1 MKKTIMKVVALLLAV
16 VLMLPS
22 SLVFAATANQHVV
35 YAGESKTDGSVTISK
50 TLSETGIENYLDLAL
65 TVKTE
70 KTVEELYG
78 STAIVLVLD
87 ASNTMTENVTGKTTS
102 RLEASKGAVSSFISD
117 YYNSGDNID
126 RYMGIVYFNT
136 DAVVEAPLAD
146 YSNNVAE
153 LNGPDGALASIE
165 EYITTSFGTRASDG
179 KNAYMDSHERFT
191 NIEGG
196 LLLAEAMLHTFD
208 AEHKYIILAT
218 DGYPTTYAYRGDQH
232 DHGNET
238 GGAWQ
243 YNPEHIDDY
252 INLKNK
258 QNIEK
263 GDRINGYC
271 PYMNCTKSTGGGHA
285 NDKCTHSPVKGD
297 ATKWKP
303 GEPGYFYN
311 GYVGGNSDYYC
322 TGECNTSSK
331 NGTYDS
337 NGVSHVHN
345 VQSDKIIECT
355 HGTSYSDWGAWA
367 AENTAEM
374 IKNHGVNIF
383 TVGIDIGGQYLESFD
398 DTGIYRS
405 GLGYFEKDR
414 NNINNSSFSVL
425 DFDTEGPSGNIPKIG
440 VTSENYEGWL
450 GGVIDDNRG
459 IGGSKTEGT
468 GADFYTSD
476 VEGDFNSIFETVM
489 NNISLVTKA
498 ESRAKWVISDPIP
511 EPYDFLGFIN
521 DGNSLVKADYNG
533 ATVIAHESS
542 EEISWDLFDAEAV
555 EKTEGGKTYYYYTL
569 KYRIK
574 IDNEVQGYKSEVKP
588 TNGEAKLHWEEWNP
602 TDKKW
607 DEKETKFPIPTAKGY
622 LGSLEFTKVDS
633 ADNTKTVP
641 GVSFK
646 LSHNSNCSVCAN
658 AIAAGNISGNVAIS
672 DMTATSGSDGKVSFT
687 KIPSGHEY
695 TLTEATP
702 ANGYQKYDVKHNV
715 TVSYGETFVDG
726 KPANV
731 FAELEN
737 VKIQPSEDNI
747 VFSVKKTADESTPAD
762 KEFEF
767 VLKEGNT
774 EIDRI
779 AVKKGQTASFDKIVY
794 SEWSDIGYHTYTV
807 TEVIPEGATTE
818 GYTDDYAYD
827 KTVYTAEVNVEVN
840 DEGNRYVASVVSFKG
855 PDGDVSSA
863 ANFTND
869 YLDPA
874 SVEFKVKK
882 TVDNSEKTGTF
893 KFELRENGTVIK
905 TIEITGNGS
914 DTFGVIDFD
923 SLDELGIHTYT
934 ISEVVPADAVNGNTD
949 EIAYDRTVYTKI
961 VNVTTDG
968 TKYIVSEEDGT
979 EIENGKT
986 FEYDFKNEY
995 LDPAEVVLEV
1005 SKTIENEIS
1014 DDMKFSFVITDK
1026 DGNILKDEDG
1036 NDYVVI
1042 VDKNNPKASFK
1053 PLVYNELKDI
1063 LDEDGEVITH
1073 IYKIREVIP
1082 TDAVD
1087 GNTDE
1092 IAYDTEVYTVTV
1104 EAGIN
1109 AERTAYYANILDF
1122 KDSSDNDVNIAAFE
1136 NKFLDPAEVLF
1147 TVDKKRDEKAPDDD
1161 EFEFVLREKIDGDL
1175 VDIQTITVTGSENA
1189 FFDPIVY
1196 NKISQLGD
1204 HTYVV
1209 CEIIPEGGMDT
1220 EYVYSDAVYERT
1232 INVAIDS
1239 NRTFYVVTDKNGE
1252 PYDGET
1258 FEFYNEYLDPTEVQ
1272 FTAKKTLEG
1281 TRKIP
1286 DGIFSFVLMNDEGKV
1301 LETVENI
1308 GNTVTFGKIVY
1319 KEPGT
1324 HKYTIREI
1332 RGDDT
1337 SILYDKAV
1345 YDVTV
1350 DVIYKTDEDGRKIG
1364 YETEIT
1370 YKENK
1375 KEAEGIVFENILR
1388 EPAEVVLKAKKTVNG
1403 VKPGDLSYTF
1413 NLRDSEGNIVDTAKN
1428 NEDGE
1433 IVFDTLS
1440 FNKEGTYYYTISE
1453 KPFYS
1458 EEMNYDRTVY
1468 EVKIIVT
1475 ADENTEDP
1483 FKAEVIITERGKRGQ
1498 IRLPIFNNR
1507 DRDPIIIDGKDPSD
1521 PGEEYNPSTGA
1532 PETAIIK
1539 K

>member
-1 MKKTIMKVVALLLAV
+1 MKKMIMKVMALLLAV

-22 SLVFAATANQHVV
+22 SLAFAATPENNAQQIEN
-35 YAGESKTDGSVTISK
+35 AGGKHETYDDISK
-50 TLSETGIENYLDLAL
+50 DPIEMSKKLTATANENYLDITL
-65 TVKTE
+65 TVKTKE
-70 KTVEELYG
+70 NLKELYD
-78 STAIVLVLD
+78 SIAVVLVLD
-87 ASNTMTENVTGKTTS
+87 ASNTMNNNGRVESAK
-102 RLEASKGAVSSFISD
+102 EAISEFIKNYYSNSFNASNKYLGIVAFNTNAQTYAELKD
-117 YYNSGDNID
+117 YSQDYNSVLLDEENGKLSNL
-126 RYMGIVYFNT
+126 
-136 DAVVEAPLAD
+136 VEAIKN
-146 YSNNVAE
+146 S
-153 LNGPDGALASIE
+153 
-165 EYITTSFGTRASDG
+165 EY
-179 KNAYMDSHERFT
+179 KNSHERFT
-191 NIEGG
+191 NIEAG
-196 LLLAEAMLHTFD
+196 LLLADNLLTKSEEGSKAM
-208 AEHKYIILAT
+208 HKFIVLAT
-218 DGYPTTYAYRGDQH
+218 DGFPTTYCYREGHSGDE
-232 DHGNET
+232 HGDIGSWTYE
-238 GGAWQ
+238 
-243 YNPEHIDDY
+243 PSHITD
-252 INLKNK
+252 IANVKK
-258 QNIEK
+258 I
-263 GDRINGYC
+263 RGYC
-271 PYMNCTKSTGGGHA
+271 PYMNPSDD
-285 NDKCTHSPVKGD
+285 DKCTESCMHADEDAWWGD
-297 ATKWKP
+297 
-303 GEPGYFYN
+303 PGYFAN
-311 GYVGGNSDYYC
+311 GFVLANPRYC
-322 TGECNTSSK
+322 TNADNKCEYNDGDYGEDGKYHAHTYK
-331 NGTYDS
+331 NLEVDYGT
-337 NGVSHVHN
+337 N
-345 VQSDKIIECT
+345 
-355 HGTSYSDWGAWA
+355 YSDWAAWA
-367 AENTAEM
+367 AESAANY
-374 IKNHGVNIF
+374 IKNKGINIYSI
-383 TVGIDIGGQYLESFD
+383 GIDIGGQTIHNYLKSDLSNIKGVVREGKP
-398 DTGIYRS
+398 T
-405 GLGYFEKDR
+405 LYFSTMEFPQ
-414 NNINNSSFSVL
+414 SSV
-425 DFDTEGPSGNIPKIG
+425 DPIIG
-440 VTSENYEGWL
+440 FAQNDYDNWL
-450 GGVIDDNRG
+450 GKKV
-459 IGGSKTEGT
+459 GGSKYLNDKEYYIHYDSSKQGEEKKEQIKSMFDTIST
-468 GADFYTSD
+468 FVINVKNA
-476 VEGDFNSIFETVM
+476 TV
-489 NNISLVTKA
+489 
-498 ESRAKWVISDPIP
+498 AKWVISDPIP
-511 EPYDFLGFIN
+511 EPFEFLNFIN
-521 DGNSLVKADYNG
+521 ANGAKYDKNTEKITWDLKKLNVTADQNDVYTYSMSYKIRVKNEKNGFVNAQDYN
-533 ATVIAHESS
+533 
-542 EEISWDLFDAEAV
+542 
-555 EKTEGGKTYYYYTL
+555 
-569 KYRIK
+569 
-574 IDNEVQGYKSEVKP
+574 
-588 TNGEAKLHWEEWNP
+588 TNGTTNF
-602 TDKKW
+602 DW
-607 DEKETKFPIPTAKGY
+607 DEWDDINAEWDAGTAEFPIPAAEGY

-633 ADNTKTVP
+633 ADNTKAVP

-646 LSHNSNCSVCAN
+646 LSHNSKCSVCAN

-695 TLTEATP
+695 TLTETTH

-794 SEWSDIGYHTYTV
+794 SEWSDIGSHTYTV

-827 KTVYTAEVNVEVN
+827 KTVYTAKVNVEVN

-914 DTFGVIDFD
+914 DTFGVIEFD
-923 SLDELGIHTYT
+923 SLDKLGTHTYT
-934 ISEVVPADAVNGNTD
+934 ISEVVPADAVDGNTD

-1014 DDMKFSFVITDK
+1014 DDMKFSFVITDE

-1053 PLVYNELKDI
+1053 PIVYNELKDI
-1063 LDEDGEVITH
+1063 LDENDDVITH
-1073 IYKIREVIP
+1073 IYKIKEVIP

-1092 IAYDTEVYTVTV
+1092 IAYDTEVYTVIV

-1109 AERTAYYANILDF
+1109 AERTAYYANIRGF
-1122 KDSSDNDVNIAAFE
+1122 EDSSDNDVTIAAFE

-1161 EFEFVLREKIDGDL
+1161 EFKFVLREKIDGDL
-1175 VDIQTITVTGSENA
+1175 VDIQTITVTGSGNA

-1286 DGIFSFVLMNDEGKV
+1286 DGIFSFVLMNEEGKV
-1301 LETVENI
+1301 LETAENI

-1345 YDVTV
+1345 YDITV

-1375 KEAEGIVFENILR
+1375 KEAEEIVFENILR

-1468 EVKIIVT
+1468 DVKIIVT

-1483 FKAEVIITERGKRGQ
+1483 FEAEVIITERGKRGQ